1 LVNVHEIGRRLST
14 VTEDLLKLASIPPD
28 VPLAS
33 EDVLNAVEKLHRDC
47 MMLYGFRDIA
57 VIPVFYYAFLELCET
72 AYNLY
77 RFLAE
82 IHKTCEAARRLKKDF
97 GIEIAP
103 NPCEYVLDFRM
114 ELVIRDFRRAGR
126 QLSKYLVF
134 FTSEAAEAGK
144 NFLDMLRSFS
154 LTCSLATEGAC
165 LRYASR
171 ESVIPT
177 SIRAYVSDLHSA
189 TERLSRRFSDLY
201 SGVVEWRVG
210 SIRLC
215 EHPGTTPE
223 LSNLAE
229 HAANILHKEATEIA
243 PRHDIEEKVAVF
255 SLRDRVAVGMREH
268 GSIVVKPKWVME
280 VYEYGYI
287 VRALSE
293 GELKYIN
300 PVDVLK
306 DILRDRGFKAE
317 YTAYGLEVTMPPGDV
332 MEALKIALILPSVP
346 LIAETK
352 EALYGDAISKI
363 GLLESKLKEQRPLKK
378 RRKSL

>member
-1 LVNVHEIGRRLST
+1 LVNVHEIGRRLS
-14 VTEDLLKLASIPPD
+14 VIAEDLLKLASVSPD

-33 EDVLNAVEKLHRDC
+33 KDVLNAAEKLNGDC
-47 MMLYGFRDIA
+47 MMLYRFRDIT

-72 AYNLY
+72 VYNLY
-77 RFLAE
+77 RFFAE
-82 IHKTCEAARRLKKDF
+82 IHKTCEAAQRLKKDF
-97 GIEIAP
+97 GIEITP
-103 NPCEYVLDFRM
+103 NPCGYVMDFRM

-126 QLSKYLVF
+126 RLSKYLVF
-134 FTSEAAEAGK
+134 FSSEADDAGNK
-144 NFLDMLRSFS
+144 FLNMLRSFS

-165 LRYASR
+165 LRYASQ
-171 ESVIPT
+171 ESVTPA
-177 SIRAYVSDLHSA
+177 SVRAYVSDLYSA
-189 TERLSRRFSDLY
+189 TERLSRRFADLY

-243 PRHDIEEKVAVF
+243 PRHGIEEKVAVF
-255 SLRDRVAVGMREH
+255 SLKDRVAVGMREH
-268 GSIVVKPKWVME
+268 GSIVVKPRWVME

-287 VRALSE
+287 MRTLSE
-293 GELKYIN
+293 GELKYIT

-317 YTAYGLEVTMPPGDV
+317 YTAYGLEVAMPPGDV
-332 MEALKIALILPSVP
+332 MEALKTALILPSVP
-346 LIAETK
+346 LTAETK
-352 EALYGDAISKI
+352 EALYRDVISKI
-363 GLLESKLKEQRPLKK
+363 GLLESKLKEQKPLKK